1 MQPSLRSSFSG
12 LLAEEHDSSGACLGQ
27 DRPGLV
33 VLTIELENV
42 LHTMTNHHQPTK
54 LWSPYREPLA
64 LFLNKY
70 TAEVCASI
78 ICASSAP
85 CLFTQCSVMAS
96 LLVSYPMYACTWG
109 IGVMATLLCV
119 LL

>member
-1 MQPSLRSSFSG
+1 MT
-12 LLAEEHDSSGACLGQ
+12 AAWACLGQ

-70 TAEVCASI
+70 TAEVRASLHVCVPRLACMVCCCVLPMSPVPHGGRYMI
-78 ICASSAP
+78 SSP
-85 CLFTQCSVMAS
+85 CLDVA
-96 LLVSYPMYACTWG
+96 AH
-109 IGVMATLLCV
+109 
-119 LL
+119 

>member
-1 MQPSLRSSFSG
+1 MEAAV
-12 LLAEEHDSSGACLGQ
+12 LAWGQ

-78 ICASSAP
+78 LCASFAP
-85 CLFTQCSVMAS
+85 CLV
-96 LLVSYPMYACTWG
+96 
-109 IGVMATLLCV
+109 GVM
-119 LL
+119 